1 MCHKLDMR
9 FFRELKGMD
18 PDIVCR
24 NTLCE
29 YDNIRECYIV
39 EAWNENY
46 EVYPGRGEIIP
57 INREIP
63 PVSIEWGLVILFYLL
78 RSQDIPIAGEWI
90 SERDL
95 PGGVTFFTGP
105 HSIPT
110 YLIQERFGYETD
122 GFKRVCENLGGRPI
136 DMADKAFVFR
146 ILPRVP
152 VAVLLWRGDDEFD
165 AEARILFD
173 KTISQQLPLD
183 VIFGMTVVLCSS
195 IAQA

>member
-9 FFRELKGMD
+9 FFQELRGMD

-24 NTLCE
+24 RTLCE
-29 YDNIRECYIV
+29 YDSSRECYIV
-39 EAWNENY
+39 EAWDENY
-46 EVYPGRGEIIP
+46 EVYPERGEIIP
-57 INREIP
+57 INQEIP

-105 HSIPT
+105 HAIPT
-110 YLIQERFGYETD
+110 YLIQERFGYEID
-122 GFKRVCENLGGRPI
+122 GFERVCKNLGGRSI
-136 DMADKAFVFR
+136 DMADTAFVFR

-152 VAVLLWRGDDEFD
+152 VAVLLWQGDDEFD